1 MKTKWIIEKLPVF
14 ALLLLL
20 AGAWLLF
27 RPKKETVYGI
37 TDGTYRM
44 VTAENSGAK
53 PFIHF
58 TTEGKAVRF
67 VFGADP
73 RMSYAYRGTVE
84 LDGKVKVHV
93 DNGGENWIFE
103 VIDKDTI
110 AFVQQGSSL
119 FMGQKL
125 PDGTIF
131 QYVEE

>member
-44 VTAENSGAK
+44 VTAENSGTK

-84 LDGKVKVHV
+84 LDGKVKVHA

-110 AFVQQGSSL
+110 AFVQQGSSR
-119 FMGQKL
+119 FMGQTL

>member
-1 MKTKWIIEKLPVF
+1 MKTKWITEKLSVF

-27 RPKKETVYGI
+27 GPKNKTVYGI

-44 VTAENSGAK
+44 VTAENGGST

-58 TTEGKAVRF
+58 TMEGEAVWF

-73 RMSYAYRGTVE
+73 RMSYAYTGTVE
-84 LDGKVKVHV
+84 LDGKVRVHA
-93 DNGGENWIFE
+93 DDGGETWIFE
-103 VIDKDTI
+103 VIDNDTI
-110 AFVQQGSSL
+110 AFVQQGSSR
-119 FMGQKL
+119 FMGQTL

-131 QYVEE
+131 QYIEE